1 MLILLIAK
9 KYYNRIVGI
18 IAVLVFGASASII
31 PFERLILLD
40 NIGIV
45 FILAAFLLFLP
56 KPESNP
62 DNQLRISPNPWSGL
76 LVAIAI
82 LVKYPFVVFIP
93 GFIIFFY
100 VQTHS
105 TYNLK
110 IKFEFFQDVKRWF
123 KAALLFIVPFL
134 LYLVFI
140 LLSNNFMQFL
150 RGVGYETERLATS
163 NATNDFVS
171 QVEGWL
177 STAPILSCFCFIIP
191 SGWLLLNI
199 SFVFYKKV
207 QNFKHIQTN
216 RKYSTISTKA
226 QLWQK
231 FNREFC
237 LINLFIFCYFLF
249 ISSQSI
255 IYNYYFIPFLIFA
268 PFAIGIF
275 SEFLIALLQHYFK
288 KNLEEMY
295 SLNQPS
301 SSKTRDPNKNRK
313 NRSIRNDMI
322 TISVVCVWMVI
333 VLFPFNFGFLTTNAT
348 QFQFDALSWV
358 EK

>member
-1 MLILLIAK
+1 MALFANAFFRRRIRLLCSCMVIYEIWCIRSATRFIQFRRSSPGMDDYGVILLFITKCNLDSWARIFISVLFFIDTVLILLIAK

-123 KAALLFIVPFL
+123 KVSLLFIVPFL

-140 LLSNNFMQFL
+140 L
-150 RGVGYETERLATS
+150 
-163 NATNDFVS
+163 
-171 QVEGWL
+171 
-177 STAPILSCFCFIIP
+177 
-191 SGWLLLNI
+191 
-199 SFVFYKKV
+199 SF
-207 QNFKHIQTN
+207 
-216 RKYSTISTKA
+216 
-226 QLWQK
+226 
-231 FNREFC
+231 
-237 LINLFIFCYFLF
+237 
-249 ISSQSI
+249 
-255 IYNYYFIPFLIFA
+255 
-268 PFAIGIF
+268 
-275 SEFLIALLQHYFK
+275 
-288 KNLEEMY
+288 
-295 SLNQPS
+295 
-301 SSKTRDPNKNRK
+301 
-313 NRSIRNDMI
+313 
-322 TISVVCVWMVI
+322 
-333 VLFPFNFGFLTTNAT
+333 
-348 QFQFDALSWV
+348 
-358 EK
+358 